1 MLHAVIMA
9 GGSGTRFWPASRA
22 TRPKQLLPVTGGK
35 ALLVE
40 TANRLKPKVPADQIW
55 VVTNAVQADG
65 VRDALPW
72 LNQEQLLIEPCARNT
87 AACIGLAATAIHLQ
101 DPQAVCIFLPADHLI
116 ETQEEFQ
123 TALAAAEQAASAP
136 GALVTFGI
144 RPTHPATGYGYIR
157 RAGSAIAGGIDLPV
171 WAVDSFT
178 EKPDAETAQR
188 FVDEGIYFWNSG
200 IFAWRADTIL
210 SAIAGLMP
218 KLAAG
223 LSQIRAAMVI
233 GDSAATVAEV
243 YPQLESIPIDVGVM
257 EKSNEV
263 LVIEAPFTW
272 RDIGSWGA
280 LYDYLEKDENGNAV
294 VFPAG
299 GQLVC
304 EDAANILAYSNDEQ
318 TIAVLG
324 LDNVVVVRTKDALLV
339 ASRDRAEDVKLLVDR
354 LRRDGHED
362 LL

>member
-1 MLHAVIMA
+1 MHLLSDLADASIEAV
-9 GGSGTRFWPASRA
+9 
-22 TRPKQLLPVTGGK
+22 
-35 ALLVE
+35 
-40 TANRLKPKVPADQIW
+40 
-55 VVTNAVQADG
+55 
-65 VRDALPW
+65 
-72 LNQEQLLIEPCARNT
+72 
-87 AACIGLAATAIHLQ
+87 TAIRSYTEYLRHEVAPKARGSFRLGRENF
-101 DPQAVCIFLPADHLI
+101 DRKLELEEGVTLGADRLLAI
-116 ETQEEFQ
+116 AQRELRETQEEFQ
-123 TALAAAEQAASAP
+123 AALAAAEQAASAP

-223 LSQIRAAMVI
+223 LSQIRAAMVK

-354 LRRDGHED
+354 LRRDGRED